1 MVSKCKDA
9 KQRKKEK
16 DTAMQ
21 KNISLVQDVKRQMV
35 LDDRLP
41 PTRFE
46 NGVDKEGG
54 LRPHVCGNYM
64 HTLNRHLVAHGLAG
78 A

>member
-46 NGVDKEGG
+46 NGVDKRED
-54 LRPHVCGNYM
+54 
-64 HTLNRHLVAHGLAG
+64 
-78 A
+78 

>member
-41 PTRFE
+41 LGSRMVLIKRE
-46 NGVDKEGG
+46 D
-54 LRPHVCGNYM
+54 
-64 HTLNRHLVAHGLAG
+64 
-78 A
+78 